1 MYKHIQTL
9 YQTLQHVQKYTSLQK
24 YTTNLQTYTKQSST
38 TFYRI
43 VNISLQLYTNIHKYT
58 QLNKCLQ
65 HFFTKL
71 YTTLQNNIQNIWT
84 YTKLYKILQH
94 FFKIAHN
101 SIKLYT
107 NKTNRDIHKFPIV
120 YNTLHTCTHFYKAIH
135 KHTNNNNKL

>member
-65 HFFTKL
+65 HFFFYKIVYNSTKQ
-71 YTTLQNNIQNIWT
+71 YTKHMNIYKTLQNSTTLLQNCT
-84 YTKLYKILQH
+84 QLYKI
-94 FFKIAHN
+94 
-101 SIKLYT
+101 
-107 NKTNRDIHKFPIV
+107 IHK
-120 YNTLHTCTHFYKAIH
+120 
-135 KHTNNNNKL
+135 